1 MSTAAACNATP
12 QCKLSSYVPNMKQYT
27 ALHYPVLIV
36 YGNFHKLQQDKV
48 RFRGKSEQLVVRTI
62 VSDTEL
68 ELADACDA
76 DTCALGESQ
85 WDKLTY
91 VDQSTVFD
99 DVYDALS
106 QGRNLGI
113 FPEGGSHDR
122 TDLLPLKVSSFAA
135 DKDAYAYMR
144 TTCIRLLSR

>member
-1 MSTAAACNATP
+1 MH
-12 QCKLSSYVPNMKQYT
+12 YT
-27 ALHYPVLIV
+27 ALSCLHLTTC
-36 YGNFHKLQQDKV
+36 HKSQQDKV

-122 TDLLPLKVSSFAA
+122 TDLLPLKVSCF
-135 DKDAYAYMR
+135 KQF
-144 TTCIRLLSR
+144 